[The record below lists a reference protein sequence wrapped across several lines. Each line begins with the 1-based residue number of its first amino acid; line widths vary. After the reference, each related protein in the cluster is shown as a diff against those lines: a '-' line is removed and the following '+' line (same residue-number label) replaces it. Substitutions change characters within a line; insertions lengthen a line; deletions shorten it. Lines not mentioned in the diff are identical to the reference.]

1 MMETRQLR
9 QADFVTSILLFFFGV
24 WILFEAFQMP
34 MRDTYG
40 GVRNVWYVSPALMPL
55 IVGFGITILSIVL
68 MVHSVRT
75 GGATRF
81 LNSIHAISLRP
92 SEGHQRFLGVVLAL
106 VTFVY
111 FSIPRI
117 DFALSIALFLTYFV
131 PAYYYDSISAL
142 RKLSGAYVAIFL
154 LLALLY
160 GTGLAAALNETFE
173 FATDVVA
180 LVAIV
185 GLTTYARVIAGRDTT
200 LRSRFRLGLT
210 VSIVVP
216 LVLTPV
222 FRFALF
228 VPLPHEGGIVQ
239 LMQLIY
245 YSLR

>member
-1 MMETRQLR
+1 MMEAKQLR
-9 QADFVTSILLFFFGV
+9 QADFVTSVVLLFFGV
-24 WILFEAFQMP
+24 WVLFEAFQMP

-55 IVGFGITILSIVL
+55 IVGFGITLLSIVL
-68 MVHSVRT
+68 LTHSVRA
-75 GGATRF
+75 GGAAHF
-81 LNSIHAISLRP
+81 FNSMRTVSPRL
-92 SEGHQRFLGVVLAL
+92 SDGHRRFLGVVLAL

-117 DFALSIALFLTYFV
+117 DFALSIALFLAYFV

-142 RKLSGAYVAIFL
+142 RKLSGTYVAIFL

-160 GTGLAAALNETFE
+160 ATGLAAAMNAAFE

-180 LVAIV
+180 LVAIIV
-185 GLTTYARVIAGRDTT
+185 ITIHARVIAGADGT

-216 LVLTPV
+216 LLLTPV